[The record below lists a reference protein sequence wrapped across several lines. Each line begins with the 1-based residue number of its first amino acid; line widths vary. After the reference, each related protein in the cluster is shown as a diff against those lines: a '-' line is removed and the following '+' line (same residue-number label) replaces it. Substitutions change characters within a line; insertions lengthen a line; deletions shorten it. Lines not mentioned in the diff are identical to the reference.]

1 MGITQFEHSR
11 PSSFAFLA
19 VRKQQSIK
27 MAFLKVVVAA
37 LLLVSAFAEEQPK
50 EVEDPGLIGGLIGA
64 GLGATAGLAAGAVG
78 TAGLMAGGALAGGA
92 AGTIIGDEKKTE
104 IKQVEDPGLIGGLV
118 GAGLGATAG
127 L

>member
-1 MGITQFEHSR
+1 MGISQFEHSR
-11 PSSFAFLA
+11 PSSL
-19 VRKQQSIK
+19 VLLKVSSLSQEQNIK

-50 EVEDPGLIGGLIGA
+50 EVEDPGLIGGLVGA

-92 AGTIIGDEKKTE
+92 AGTIIGDEKKAE
-104 IKQVEDPGLIGGLV
+104 IKEIE
-118 GAGLGATAG
+118 
-127 L
+127 